1 MFVVLIFLA
10 LLSGA
15 VSFIIFWPYGIIF
28 SVVSAPIAASL
39 MTLIGASLIKPAP
52 HQNRVL
58 SNNVIRE
65 TDPRAEVKLNEN
77 LSAD

>member
-10 LLSGA
+10 LFSGA
-15 VSFIIFWPYGIIF
+15 LSFIVFWPYGIIF

-39 MTLIGASLIKPAP
+39 MTLIGALIIKPGSY
-52 HQNRVL
+52 QGRVL
-58 SNNVIRE
+58 SNNAIRKS
-65 TDPRAEVKLNEN
+65 DPRAEVKLNEN